1 MKYIK
6 ILSLVFGAFLVSSC
20 IDELNTYPEGG
31 TITQD
36 QKDEIG
42 EKDPSKLDADLQ
54 GMYSGFTA
62 AWNTFGSSENI
73 HFDFSYPAIVL
84 MLETS
89 GVDMPSKVTGY
100 NWFSDD
106 VTYQDRIYTSYQTQM
121 IWKRFYQSIMAANAV
136 IKSVDPET
144 EDVNSQFY
152 LGQAKTMR
160 AFCYFQLAQIFQF
173 TYADNKDKLCVPI
186 ITETSEGN
194 NHPRQTVEKVYE
206 QIMVDLNA
214 AVPMLQAA
222 KEAEIKRADK
232 AHIDYNVACGI
243 RARVN
248 LLMGNYEAAVND
260 ANSAL
265 AGYTPY
271 SKSAVSVPAFNDATS
286 NSWIWG
292 LVYTTESN
300 AVKTGIVNWPSH
312 MCSMS
317 KNSYTS
323 QGVHRMINSSLW
335 AQIPESDVR
344 RGWWVDEE
352 LSSPLSDELYVDGK
366 TVAKA
371 YRFTPYTNVKFGSYK
386 NDPVSSDN
394 AQDFPMMRAEEMY
407 LIIAEATA
415 MGGNP
420 NSAAEMLQEFINQYR
435 DEDYVCNATTAE
447 DVRDAVWWQRR
458 VELWGEGFAL
468 FDILRFNKG
477 VDRRGENN
485 FEKSVRYNILPGDPN
500 LIFRIPQSEI
510 ESNLGIDESDNNP
523 SAELPQA

>member
-1 MKYIK
+1 MKYAK
-6 ILSLVFGAFLVSSC
+6 IISLVFAAFLASSC
-20 IDELNTYPEGG
+20 IDELDTYPEGG

-62 AWNTFGSSENI
+62 AFNTFGRTLNR
-73 HFDFSYPAIVL
+73 HYDFSYPAIVL

-89 GVDMPSKVTGY
+89 GSDMVSKVTGY

-106 VTYQDRIYTSYQTQM
+106 VQYTNRIYTSDQTQM
-121 IWKRFYQSIMAANAV
+121 IWKRFYQAIMAANAV

-144 EDVNSQFY
+144 EDEKSLFY
-152 LGQAKTMR
+152 LGQAKAMR
-160 AFCYFQLAQIFQF
+160 GFCYFQLAQTFQF
-173 TYADNKDKLCVPI
+173 TYANNKEKLCVPL

-206 QIMVDLNA
+206 QIMKDLND
-214 AVPMLQAA
+214 AVTMLGNAQKAGL
-222 KEAEIKRADK
+222 KRVDK

-243 RARVN
+243 RARVE
-248 LLMGNYEAAVND
+248 LLMGEYTAAYND
-260 ANSAL
+260 AKSAM

-286 NSWIWG
+286 SSWIWG

-312 MCSMS
+312 LCSMS

-323 QGVHRMINSSLW
+323 QGVHRMINSNLW
-335 AQIPESDVR
+335 AEIPESDVR
-344 RGWWVDEE
+344 KGWWVDEE
-352 LSSPLSDELYVDGK
+352 LSSPLSDDLYVDGK

-371 YRFTPYTNVKFGSYK
+371 FKFTPYTNVKFGSYK
-386 NDPVSSDN
+386 NDPSSSDN
-394 AQDFPMMRAEEMY
+394 AQDFPMMRAEEMI
-407 LIIAEATA
+407 LIMAEALA

-420 NSAAEMLQEFINQYR
+420 ADGAELLQEFVNTYR
-435 DEDYVCNATTAE
+435 DEDYVCNATGAA
-447 DVRDAVWWQRR
+447 DVQNAVWWQRR

-477 VDRRGENN
+477 VDRRNSN
-485 FEKSVRYNILPGDPN
+485 FESSVQYNIQPGDPN

-510 ESNLGIDESDNNP
+510 ESNLGISEEDNNP
-523 SAELPQA
+523 SAELPTA

>member
-1 MKYIK
+1 MKYLK
-6 ILSLVFGAFLVSSC
+6 ILPLVLGTFVMSSC
-20 IDELNTYPEGG
+20 IDELDTYPEGG
-31 TITQD
+31 TVTQD
-36 QKDEIG
+36 QKDEIT

-54 GMYSGFTA
+54 GMYSGLTSAF
-62 AWNTFGSSENI
+62 NTFGRSENI
-73 HFDFSYPAIVL
+73 HFDYSYPAIVL

-89 GVDMPSKVTGY
+89 GADMPSKVTGY

-106 VTYQDRIYTSYQTQM
+106 VTYEDRIYTSYQTLM
-121 IWKRFYQSIMAANAV
+121 IWKRFYQGIMAANAV

-144 EDVNSQFY
+144 EDVGSLFY
-152 LGQAKTMR
+152 VGQAKAMR

-173 TYADNKDKLCVPI
+173 TYADSKEKLCVPL

-206 QIMVDLNA
+206 QIMNDLNA
-214 AVPMLQAA
+214 AITMLETA
-222 KEAEIKRADK
+222 KKAGYKRVDK

-248 LLMGNYEAAVND
+248 LLMGNYTEAIAD
-260 ANSAL
+260 ATAAL
-265 AGYTPY
+265 SGYAPY
-271 SKSAVSVPAFNDATS
+271 SKSEVAVPAFNDVTS

-292 LVYTTESN
+292 LIYTTESS

-312 MCSMS
+312 LCSMS
-317 KNSYTS
+317 KNSYSST
-323 QGVHRMINSSLW
+323 GVHRMINSTLW

-344 RGWWVDEE
+344 KGWWVDEE

-371 YRFTPYTNVKFGSYK
+371 YKFTPYTNVKFGAYK
-386 NDPVSSDN
+386 NDPGSSDN
-394 AQDFPMMRAEEMY
+394 AQDFPMMRAEEML

-420 NSAAEMLQEFINQYR
+420 TGAAEMLQEFVNQYR
-435 DEDYVCNATTAE
+435 DEDYVCNATSAE
-447 DVRDAVWWQRR
+447 SVRDAIWWQRR

-485 FEKSVRYNILPGDPN
+485 FEESVRYNILPGDPN
-500 LIFRIPQSEI
+500 LIFRIPQSEV
-510 ESNLGIDESDNNP
+510 ESNLGIEESDNNP
-523 SAELPQA
+523 SAELPTA

>member
-1 MKYIK
+1 MKYLK
-6 ILSLVFGAFLVSSC
+6 ILSLAFGAFMMGSC
-20 IDELNTYPEGG
+20 IDQLDTYPEGS
-31 TITQD
+31 TVTQD
-36 QKDEIG
+36 QKDEIS

-54 GMYSGFTA
+54 GMYSGFTS
-62 AWNTFGSSENI
+62 AWNTFGRSNNV
-73 HFDFSYPAIVL
+73 HFDYAYPAIVL

-89 GVDMPSKVTGY
+89 GMDMPSKVTGY

-106 VTYQDRIYTSYQTQM
+106 VTFEDRIYTSRQTQM

-144 EDVNSQFY
+144 EDVASMFY
-152 LGQAKTMR
+152 LGQAKAMR
-160 AFCYFQLAQIFQF
+160 AFCYFQLAQAFQF
-173 TYADNKDKLCVPI
+173 TYADNKEKPCVPL

-206 QIMVDLNA
+206 QIVADLNA
-214 AVPMLQAA
+214 AVDMLKAA
-222 KEAEIKRADK
+222 KAAGLKRVDK
-232 AHIDYNVACGI
+232 AHIDYSVACGI

-248 LLMGNYEAAVND
+248 LLMGNYQGAMDDAVAAL
-260 ANSAL
+260 S
-265 AGYTPY
+265 GFQPY
-271 SKSAVSVPAFNDATS
+271 SKSDVSVPAFNDATS
-286 NSWIWG
+286 SSWIWG
-292 LVYTTESN
+292 LLYTTESS

-317 KNSYTS
+317 KNSYSST
-323 QGVHRMINSSLW
+323 GVHRMINSNLW

-371 YRFTPYTNVKFGSYK
+371 YKFTPYTNVKFGAYK
-386 NDPVSSDN
+386 NDPGSSDN

-407 LIIAEATA
+407 LIYIEAMA
-415 MGGNP
+415 MSGNA
-420 NSAAEMLQEFINQYR
+420 SGAAEELQSFVNTYR
-435 DEDYVCNATTAE
+435 DEDYVCNATTPEA
-447 DVRDAVWWQRR
+447 VREAVWWQRR

-468 FDILRFNKG
+468 FDLLRLSKDI
-477 VDRRGENN
+477 DRRGQNN
-485 FEKSVRYNILPGDPN
+485 YEESVRYYIPTGDPN
-500 LIFRIPQSEI
+500 QIFRIPQSEI

-523 SAELPQA
+523 SAELPTA